1 MMESY
6 MMESSKMKSYK
17 IEPAVMPLSTYYA
30 RDLATPG
37 ILRLRS
43 CWSRHTEPMVMLLPI
58 SYYAQ

>member
-1 MMESY
+1 
-6 MMESSKMKSYK
+6 MMESSKMESYK

-43 CWSRHTEPMVMLLPI
+43 C
-58 SYYAQ
+58 